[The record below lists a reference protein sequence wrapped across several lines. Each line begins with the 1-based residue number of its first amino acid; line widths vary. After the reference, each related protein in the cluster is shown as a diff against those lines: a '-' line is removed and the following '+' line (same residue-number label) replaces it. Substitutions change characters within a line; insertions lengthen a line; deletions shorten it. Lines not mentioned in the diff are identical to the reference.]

1 MTTSATSAINSMSR
15 GIPCPFYRRLASRA
29 FYLSIQ
35 IALIVKILSVVGAR
49 PNFMKIAPI
58 MRAIE
63 AGYPDVQQVLVHTG
77 QHFDAKMSDV
87 FFDDLGLPKPDEH
100 LGVSGGS
107 HAAQTA
113 KIMLEFEPILLKHQP
128 DWLVVVGDVNSTVAC
143 SLVASK
149 LGIKI
154 AHVEAGL
161 RSRDNTMPEEIN
173 RKITD
178 AISDLLLTP
187 SPDGDANL
195 LAEGVSPN
203 QIVCVGNVMIDS
215 LIHAT
220 PQIDQS
226 GILDQLQLE
235 PKQYVLATLHRP
247 SNVDDR
253 ANLAPLLETL
263 AEVAATT
270 PLIWPVHP
278 RARATLSTLELPSA
292 IRTVDPVGY
301 LDSIALQ
308 AGAALVL
315 TDSGGMQEET
325 TVLGVPCVTLRTTTE
340 RPITVSHGTNQLAGT
355 DPAAILAAVQRI
367 RDGAIVGRRPDL
379 WDGRTAHRVV
389 DALDRATP

>member
-1 MTTSATSAINSMSR
+1 M
-15 GIPCPFYRRLASRA
+15 
-29 FYLSIQ
+29 
-35 IALIVKILSVVGAR
+35 KILSVVGAR

-58 MRAIE
+58 MRAIGS
-63 AGYPDVQQVLVHTG
+63 GYPTVDQVLVHTG

-113 KIMLEFEPILLKHQP
+113 RIMLEFEPILLQHQP

-149 LGIKI
+149 LGVKI

-195 LAEGVSPN
+195 LAEGVSPD

-226 GILDQLQLE
+226 PVLEQMKLQ
-235 PKQYVLATLHRP
+235 PKHYVLATLHRP
-247 SNVDDR
+247 SNVDDP
-253 ANLAPLLETL
+253 AMLSELMSALDQIAQETKIVL
-263 AEVAATT
+263 
-270 PLIWPVHP
+270 PVHP
-278 RARATLSTLELPSA
+278 RTRQRLQDMNYRCSENMLMLDPLGYFDFAKLVKNASA
-292 IRTVDPVGY
+292 
-301 LDSIALQ
+301 
-308 AGAALVL
+308 VL
-315 TDSGGMQEET
+315 TDSGGIQEET
-325 TVLGVPCVTLRTTTE
+325 TYLGIPCLTVRPNTE
-340 RPITVSHGTNQLAGT
+340 RPVTITEGTNRLVHPG
-355 DPAAILAAVQRI
+355 
-367 RDGAIVGRRPDL
+367 RDSLLTAWAELQSSPPTPRCPVL
-379 WDGRTAHRVV
+379 WDGKASQRIAQT
-389 DALDRATP
+389 LCEATT

>member
-1 MTTSATSAINSMSR
+1 MSR

-247 SNVDDR
+247 SNVDDPAMLTELMSALDQIAR
-253 ANLAPLLETL
+253 DTKIVL
-263 AEVAATT
+263 
-270 PLIWPVHP
+270 PVHP
-278 RARATLSTLELPSA
+278 RTRQRLKDMNHVCSDSMLMLDPLGYFDFAKLVKNASA
-292 IRTVDPVGY
+292 
-301 LDSIALQ
+301 
-308 AGAALVL
+308 VL
-315 TDSGGMQEET
+315 TDSGGIQEET
-325 TVLGVPCVTLRTTTE
+325 TYLGIPCLTVRPNTE
-340 RPITVSHGTNQLAGT
+340 RPITITDGTNRL
-355 DPAAILAAVQRI
+355 VQPG
-367 RDGAIVGRRPDL
+367 RDSLLKAWAELQASPPTPRCPEL
-379 WDGRTAHRVV
+379 WDGKASQRIAKTLCESNR
-389 DALDRATP
+389 